1 MPNWKSLIPHRDNEE
16 APVPDEVW
24 APPARYSDEPSPKTT
39 AELEHPEP
47 AVGTVPI
54 GNGATPAYDDEA
66 PTEERTYDYSS
77 DATGHVRDAADAN
90 VQGDDA
96 EDGDPCPTCGHI
108 VPPVRELL
116 ADTLSRVATRAPEVF
131 ATFYGSLF
139 DERPDLAEMFPADLD
154 DPGSDPSG
162 GGHAQRERLLNASV
176 AVASHYNPRNPES
189 MAALNAA
196 LDKMGATHGESRMTV
211 AGPRVAG
218 WPPAAVAAGIRRGEQ
233 APHRHAT
240 QVPGRLVDADAHG
253 GVVDRADVR
262 GGPDGRDADPRGA
275 EARAVTDDGC
285 GLLHRP
291 DRAMVPNSWRL
302 HLSGLAPA

>member
-211 AGPRVAG
+211 ADPEWPGGRRPLLQREYDVVNKHLIATLRRFQGDSWTPMHTAAWWTALTYVADRMG
-218 WPPAAVAAGIRRGEQ
+218 ATQILAA
-233 APHRHAT
+233 PRHA
-240 QVPGRLVDADAHG
+240 R
-253 GVVDRADVR
+253 
-262 GGPDGRDADPRGA
+262 
-275 EARAVTDDGC
+275 
-285 GLLHRP
+285 
-291 DRAMVPNSWRL
+291 
-302 HLSGLAPA
+302 